1 MGGRIRLMSVLDEKK
16 KTLCPE
22 VWDIKQSPPVM
33 QPLAKKDITRRLSI
47 LTKDTAIESVFIVGS
62 LTGYR
67 YTPDSDLDVSVT
79 LDIDDAELEKFRDLT
94 KKVNGQELAGTKHPV
109 NFYFLN
115 EDVDLSRYDSVYDL
129 AEDKWVKEPSDIGVD
144 LFDVYDEFKAA
155 LVEMDDN
162 KAEALRSITDIETL
176 RTAYNNG
183 GDPEI
188 LRYKLMRRYKDLDAA
203 VEALVAEYDEAH
215 QDRLRAFKRYTDLAA
230 IGVQVM
236 PSPNVLPANIRY
248 KMLERYHYLDLL
260 KKLKDITGDEN
271 KLDTP
276 EKREEAREVL
286 EEDSEKSILDS
297 FTYLSKR
304 VS

>member
-1 MGGRIRLMSVLDEKK
+1 MSVLDEKK

-33 QPLAKKDITRRLSI
+33 QPLAKKDIIDRLST
-47 LTKDTAIESVFIVGS
+47 LTKDLSVEAVFIVGS
-62 LTGYR
+62 LTGFR

-79 LDIDDAELEKFRDLT
+79 IDLDDAALEELRDET
-94 KKVNGQELAGTKHPV
+94 KGIEGELLAGTKHPV

-115 EDVDLSRYDSVYDL
+115 EVGKLDNYDSVYDFV
-129 AEDKWVKEPSDIGVD
+129 EDKWIKEPSDIGVD
-144 LFDVYDEFKAA
+144 LFDVYDEFRGAMTQ
-155 LVEMDDN
+155 LDDN

-176 RTAYNNG
+176 RAAYNNG
-183 GDPEI
+183 GDPAI

-230 IGVQVM
+230 IGVQAL
-236 PSPNVLPANIRY
+236 PSPNVLPENIRY

-260 KKLKDITGDEN
+260 KKLQDITGDEG

-276 EKREEAREVL
+276 DKREEAREVL
-286 EEDSEKSILDS
+286 EEETQKSLLDS
-297 FTYLSKR
+297 FAALSILTK
-304 VS
+304 